1 MVDRSRVRFLQALA
15 FVASAG
21 CDRPSE
27 PDKKIGPVRRE
38 AESASATAS
47 VSASASASATESATV
62 VATASAP
69 PSATVPKLVLG
80 DCVCKGDPPVAA
92 LPRTCFAGERGHE
105 GFVCSAGPACS
116 CPLDPTAS
124 TLPVPPCPAA
134 VDRCA
139 HQPRPFVGVGPYPPP
154 DLAA

>member
-1 MVDRSRVRFLQALA
+1 MADRSRVRFLQALA

-27 PDKKIGPVRRE
+27 PEKKKIAPVHRE
-38 AESASATAS
+38 AESTSASAS
-47 VSASASASATESATV
+47 VSALATVSATV
-62 VATASAP
+62 VATAP
-69 PSATVPKLVLG
+69 PSATVPPPVRG
-80 DCVCKGDPPVAA
+80 DCVCTGDPAVAG

-105 GFVCSAGPACS
+105 GFVCHAGPACA
-116 CPLDPTAS
+116 CPLEPSPSA
-124 TLPVPPCPAA
+124 VPLAPCPAS

-139 HQPRPFVGVGPYPPP
+139 GQPRPFVGVGPYPPP